1 MTNSVN
7 QKPKI
12 EGRSNSTVDMWRL
25 PSTLVH
31 VKMMCDDACLLCM
44 LIIPVIHWAWPSL
57 VTSPLLIWQL
67 VSRIFG
73 QISANCRI
81 ILVSPAAALQL
92 TPVPH
97 SQDKWY
103 QANCSLSHWS
113 RRSLSS
119 LLLVGICGQIISDL
133 SPLDYLWIMSVRSVC
148 LVPPALWKIISPQTT
163 QVRAKFVKIDR
174 KFYADSI

>member
-1 MTNSVN
+1 MRNYTCKSLGLWCAMMLVLS
-7 QKPKI
+7 
-12 EGRSNSTVDMWRL
+12 RYVDNPRDTLGL
-25 PSTLVH
+25 PITGH
-31 VKMMCDDACLLCM
+31 
-44 LIIPVIHWAWPSL
+44 P
-57 VTSPLLIWQL
+57 PLLVWQL

-103 QANCSLSHWS
+103 QANCYLSHWS
-113 RRSLSS
+113 GGSHSS
-119 LLLVGICGQIISDL
+119 LLLVDICGQIISDL